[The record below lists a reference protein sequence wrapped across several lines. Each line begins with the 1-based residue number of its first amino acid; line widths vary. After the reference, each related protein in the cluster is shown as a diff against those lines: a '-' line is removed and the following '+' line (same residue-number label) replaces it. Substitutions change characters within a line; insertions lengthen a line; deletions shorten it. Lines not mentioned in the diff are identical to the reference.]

1 MTKIQEMKK
10 RLIFFLHAGKKFKRF
25 EWPCLKR
32 VTMWHPPCVINNNGD
47 DETEG
52 RPLGLTDLARKEKE
66 KQTDKDKNKE
76 RSLTQTID

>member
-1 MTKIQEMKK
+1 
-10 RLIFFLHAGKKFKRF
+10 
-25 EWPCLKR
+25 
-32 VTMWHPPCVINNNGD
+32 MWHPPCVINNNGD